1 MSFQNILTFSF
12 TISTFILGFFW
23 VLISLFSFIF
33 LGYFQVPGVHM
44 VNLRSFKACEL
55 EGDQNQGLLIL
66 IIWT

>member
-33 LGYFQVPGVHM
+33 LGYFQVPGDSHGK
-44 VNLRSFKACEL
+44 KACEL
-55 EGDQNQGLLIL
+55 EGDQNQGLLFL

>member
-12 TISTFILGFFW
+12 TISTFILGGFW

-44 VNLRSFKACEL
+44 VKKLVN
-55 EGDQNQGLLIL
+55 
-66 IIWT
+66 

>member
-44 VNLRSFKACEL
+44 VKKLVN
-55 EGDQNQGLLIL
+55 
-66 IIWT
+66 